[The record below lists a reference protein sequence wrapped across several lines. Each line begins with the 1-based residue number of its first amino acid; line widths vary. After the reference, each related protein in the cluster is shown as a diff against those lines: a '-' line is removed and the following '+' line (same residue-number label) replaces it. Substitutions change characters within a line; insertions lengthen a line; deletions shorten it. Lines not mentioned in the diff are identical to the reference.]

1 MRKIIKFLFISLGSL
16 LALSLSG
23 CTSHPPGDLLIL
35 LQADKTPGGL
45 EIKYE
50 VVNVSDGPIYIE
62 SGKRM
67 PYLELEGRTLTL
79 RYSVHPE
86 PGVDYIMFE
95 LPELTKIDK
104 GKSLARTVTLPFP
117 VNDSN
122 HFDGVLDKLNIR
134 PGELKIQMEMGYGLT
149 PFPLTESTAIM
160 REFLDWQR
168 LTLSPIVAVTIQ

>member
-1 MRKIIKFLFISLGSL
+1 M
-16 LALSLSG
+16 
-23 CTSHPPGDLLIL
+23 
-35 LQADKTPGGL
+35 
-45 EIKYE
+45 
-50 VVNVSDGPIYIE
+50 
-62 SGKRM
+62 
-67 PYLELEGRTLTL
+67 ELEGRTLTL